1 MQDIQ
6 SPSKQER
13 GNEINTDKNHSP
25 RKNTI
30 HAIRKL
36 QHKTFPPKGGKGIIW
51 QGESEKN
58 QVGKMAFELYFK

>member
-13 GNEINTDKNHSP
+13 GKEINTDKNHSP

-51 QGESEKN
+51 
-58 QVGKMAFELYFK
+58 